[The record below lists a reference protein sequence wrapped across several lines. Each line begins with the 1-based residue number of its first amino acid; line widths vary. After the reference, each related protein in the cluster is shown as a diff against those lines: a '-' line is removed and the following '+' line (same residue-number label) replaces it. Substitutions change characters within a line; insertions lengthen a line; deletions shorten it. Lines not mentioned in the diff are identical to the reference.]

1 MKQLFLYSIVSMLAL
16 ATVST
21 GEAKDKKDSSRD
33 HRRVAHVKRERV
45 VGHDRRVVRHDR
57 RVDRRVVRHDRVT
70 HVESRHVVNRYND
83 YHGNR
88 TRNIYVIEHNRP
100 VQRVVYIDD
109 GGRYYRWIDGERV
122 YVRERY
128 YDSYPSQ
135 YYYRDGR
142 PRVNIHFSL

>member
-1 MKQLFLYSIVSMLAL
+1 MKKLFLFSIISVLAL

-21 GEAKDKKDSSRD
+21 GEAKDKKDSDRGR
-33 HRRVAHVKRERV
+33 HRVAHVKRERV
-45 VGHDRRVVRHDR
+45 VRHDRVVRR
-57 RVDRRVVRHDRVT
+57 DRVT
-70 HVESRHVVNRYND
+70 HVESRHVVNRY
-83 YHGNR
+83 HGSR

-100 VQRVVYIDD
+100 VERVVYIDD

-128 YDSYPSQ
+128 YDSYPTR